1 MGLRINTNVSS
12 IGAQR
17 NLKITTR
24 NLNDNFR
31 KLSSGERITR
41 ASDDAAGLAISE
53 NLRAQIRGYRQAKRN
68 TEDGIS
74 MVQVAEG
81 SLNEVSNMII
91 RLRELAVQAASDT
104 VGEVER
110 KFSDIE
116 FQSLKEE
123 ISRIAHGTEFN
134 SKKLLNGSGGYMEL
148 QVGVRNNPFEDRI
161 AFDTSE
167 INATV
172 EALGIGAESISSKHG
187 AQTSLV
193 AMDDALLHVN
203 GARAKLGAIQSRLI
217 STSNNLEITDE
228 NYSAANSRIR
238 DADIAQ
244 ESADLAKNSV
254 LSQAGVSVLAQANQ
268 QTSTALKLLS

>member
-1 MGLRINTNVSS
+1 
-12 IGAQR
+12 
-17 NLKITTR
+17 
-24 NLNDNFR
+24 
-31 KLSSGERITR
+31 
-41 ASDDAAGLAISE
+41 
-53 NLRAQIRGYRQAKRN
+53 LRAQIRGYRQAKRN
-68 TEDGIS
+68 AEDGIS

-110 KFSDIE
+110 KFSDLE

-123 ISRIAHGTEFN
+123 ISRIAHSTEFN
-134 SKKLLNGSGGYMEL
+134 SKKLLDGTGGYMEL
-148 QVGVRNNPFEDRI
+148 QIGVRNNPMQDRI

-172 EALGIGAESISSKHG
+172 EAMGISAESIGTKQG
-187 AQTSLV
+187 AQTSLA
-193 AMDDALLHVN
+193 AMDNALLHIN
-203 GARAKLGAIQSRLI
+203 GARAKLGAIQNRLL

-244 ESADLAKNSV
+244 ESADLAKNNV
-254 LSQAGVSVLAQANQ
+254 LSQSGISVLAQANQ
-268 QTSTALKLLS
+268 QTASALKLLS